1 MQNLVIATHNPDKLK
16 EMQILLAYLP
26 FQLVGMG
33 DFAHLPP
40 VEEDQPTILGNAA
53 KKALQIAQA
62 TRMLCL
68 ADDTG
73 LFIDCLSGLP
83 GVHSARWAGEH
94 CSYLDNRL
102 KALEML
108 QNCDQRS
115 ASFRTVI
122 ALASPQGII
131 AFKEGRVD
139 GEITREELGTNG
151 FGYDSI
157 FLVKATGKTFAQMS
171 DEDKNQLS
179 HRALAIAA
187 IRPILFKLGNME

>member
-1 MQNLVIATHNPDKLK
+1 VQNLVIATHNPDKLK

-108 QNCDQRS
+108 QNCDRRS

-139 GEITREELGTNG
+139 GEITRQELGTNG

-157 FLVKATGKTFAQMS
+157 FLVNATGKTFAQMS

>member
-16 EMQILLAYLP
+16 EMQILLADLP
-26 FQLVGMG
+26 FQLVGM
-33 DFAHLPP
+33 DAFAHLPP

-73 LFIDCLSGLP
+73 LFIDCLNGLP

-115 ASFRTVI
+115 ASFRTII

-131 AFKEGRVD
+131 AFKEGRID
-139 GEITREELGTNG
+139 GEITHQELGTNG

-171 DEDKNQLS
+171 DEAKNKLS

-187 IRPILFKLGNME
+187 IMPILFKLGNME